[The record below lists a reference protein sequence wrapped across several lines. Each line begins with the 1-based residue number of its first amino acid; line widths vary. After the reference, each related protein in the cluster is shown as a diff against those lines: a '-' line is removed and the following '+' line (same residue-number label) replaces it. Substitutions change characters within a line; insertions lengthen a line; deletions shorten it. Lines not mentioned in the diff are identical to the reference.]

1 MKGKTWKL
9 AAVTLGLGI
18 SAAAAVYAQTL
29 GFNLTVDGWRYL
41 SADGQYQAAG
51 WVEDND

>member
-18 SAAAAVYAQTL
+18 SAAAAVYAQTP
-29 GFNLTVDGWRYL
+29 GWNLTGAGWRSL
-41 SADGQYQAAG
+41 SAEGQ
-51 WVEDND
+51 